1 MYLLKQKLHNS
12 HSQFVYRQNFDC
24 GLAHPQYQNF
34 PALQGGL
41 TIQKGSWPWLV
52 AVYIIQ
58 ETGISYY
65 CGANLI
71 SRKSILGAAHCF
83 QTSEHRYRSPDE
95 VLLSLGRHDVTNWT
109 EYGSVLSEITQIF
122 IHPDYR
128 MTNEISVDADIAVV
142 WLKNS
147 MELGEFIRPICLSL
161 SSDNVMDDGSEG
173 VVVGWGSDGH
183 EQMVTQTPRSIS
195 LPIVSNADCLRSSST
210 FQGITSNRTFCA
222 GRKDGYGPCHGDSGS
237 GMAISVKDRWTL
249 IGIVSAAL
257 AGPANICDLTNYVV
271 FTDVSKYYHWIMS
284 LI

>member
-1 MYLLKQKLHNS
+1 M
-12 HSQFVYRQNFDC
+12 
-24 GLAHPQYQNF
+24 AHPQYQKF

-71 SRKSILGAAHCF
+71 SRKSIVSAAHCF
-83 QTSEHRYRSPDE
+83 QTSEHRNRSRDE

-109 EYGSVLSEITQIF
+109 EHGSKLSEISKIF

-128 MTNEISVDADIAVV
+128 KSSLVSVDADIAVV

-147 MELGEFIRPICLSL
+147 VEFGEYIRPICLSL
-161 SSDNVMDDGSEG
+161 SSDHAIAYGSEG

-183 EQMVTQTPRSIS
+183 EETVTQTPRSIS
-195 LPIVSNADCLRSSST
+195 LPIVSEAECLRSSST

-222 GRKDGYGPCHGDSGS
+222 GRKDGFGPCHGDSGS
-237 GMAISVKDRWTL
+237 GMAILVKDRWTL
-249 IGIVSAAL
+249 IGIVSTAL
-257 AGPANICDLTNYVV
+257 AGPANVCDLSNYVV
-271 FTDVSKYYHWIMS
+271 LTDVSKYHHWIMS
-284 LI
+284 LM